1 MRVIFS
7 SAVAACFGSGSRGF
21 AEHETGEAAD
31 REILL
36 HSLAGRHRLCTQR
49 ASQIARLS
57 CTNALSDV
65 AGTPVIRRIVWLGST
80 ERFQRT
86 TR

>member
-1 MRVIFS
+1 MRVIFR

-36 HSLAGRHRLCTQR
+36 DSL
-49 ASQIARLS
+49 
-57 CTNALSDV
+57 V
-65 AGTPVIRRIVWLGST
+65 
-80 ERFQRT
+80 
-86 TR
+86 

>member
-1 MRVIFS
+1 MRVIFR
-7 SAVAACFGSGSRGF
+7 SAVAACSGSGGRGF
-21 AEHETGEAAD
+21 AEHKTGDAAD

-36 HSLAGRHRLCTQR
+36 DSLVGRHRLCTQR
-49 ASQIARLS
+49 ESQTARLS
-57 CTNALSDV
+57 CTNALSVV
-65 AGTPVIRRIVWLGST
+65 ADTPVIRRMVWLGSA

>member
-1 MRVIFS
+1 MRVIFR

-36 HSLAGRHRLCTQR
+36 DSRAGRHRLCTQR
-49 ASQIARLS
+49 ASRTARLS
-57 CTNALSDV
+57 CTNALSAV
-65 AGTPVIRRIVWLGST
+65 AGSPVIRRMVWWGSA